1 MIAITTW
8 LLVLTVVRLLT
19 KTWWAPPSVLALV
32 LATATAG
39 TRIFAPE
46 YHLSMG
52 AVLFLQAAVIVATA
66 GHLLASV
73 SGQREVATVS
83 FEIVRVRAFLSV
95 GFVSA
100 AIALWSTL
108 SVLGIGPGDLLPPA
122 RLFSVAQ
129 TATYERYT
137 RGFDFPIY
145 YNLANAVLLCY
156 GMVLAAHLAQGFR
169 IRFAAF
175 VPVGLYV
182 LEHLLITGR
191 SPILMLLM
199 VTLFAA
205 VFADRLRRASFDF
218 RPMFSSRSVIFLI
231 GAAGFVAAVFYYFQ
245 VVRFGAS
252 GERSANEVWR
262 HLRRW
267 PWGSISGFSLWYDGV
282 VMPAPPQPVGFY
294 TFMGVFDNLGIA
306 SRVAGGYATFV
317 NLAPGEVTNVYTAF
331 RGLIEDFGKIG
342 ALGFVALV
350 SFVGGMSMS
359 PGTFPARVALT
370 LYVGAASFFAFGFI
384 VSFFAFT
391 SNLLA
396 IALFPLLSLF
406 VSRSTQR
413 ERAAIEES

>member
-1 MIAITTW
+1 MIIIATW
-8 LLVLTVVRLLT
+8 VLVLSVVRLLT
-19 KTWWAPPSVLALV
+19 KTWWAPASVLALV
-32 LATATAG
+32 LAAALAG
-39 TRIFAPE
+39 TWIFAPE

-52 AVLFLQAAVIVATA
+52 ALLFLQVAVIVAAA
-66 GHLLASV
+66 GHLLGSASR
-73 SGQREVATVS
+73 QREVATVS

-156 GMVLAAHLAQGFR
+156 GMVLAAHLAQGHK
-169 IRFAAF
+169 IRVAAF
-175 VPVGLYV
+175 VPLGLYV

-199 VTLFAA
+199 VTLFAGI
-205 VFADRLRRASFDF
+205 FADRLRRENLDF
-218 RPMFSSRSVIFLI
+218 RPMFSPHSVIFLI
-231 GAAGFVAAVFYYFQ
+231 GAAVFVAAVFYYFQ
-245 VVRFGAS
+245 VLRFGAS
-252 GERSANEVWR
+252 GERSAGEVWR

-282 VMPAPPQPVGFY
+282 VMPAPPRPPGFY

-306 SRVAGGYATFV
+306 PRVAGAFQEFA
-317 NLAPGEVTNVYTAF
+317 NLAPGETTNVYTAF
-331 RGLIEDFGKIG
+331 RGLIEDFGLIG
-342 ALGFVALV
+342 SLGFVAVVAFLGGV
-350 SFVGGMSMS
+350 SVV
-359 PGTFPARVALT
+359 PGALSARVALA
-370 LYVGAASFFAFGFI
+370 LYVGTASFFAFSFV
-384 VSFFAFT
+384 VSFVAYT
-391 SNLLA
+391 SNVAALL
-396 IALFPLLSLF
+396 LFPFLSRF
-406 VSRSTQR
+406 VSEMKRMVTVTT
-413 ERAAIEES
+413 EEK